1 MTKRLTYRIHEEE
14 ESRELTY
21 VEVRD
26 EAENLISYIN
36 YDSPEKTE
44 GYYEYDQEGNMISE
58 REVID
63 DTEAS
68 RLIFEYDEKG
78 NLIHTKQFVAD
89 EIFEEIIH
97 EYVGN
102 GVIMRKMRFGDEIE
116 RRAET
121 KDGNNSV
128 REIFEDGELLQ
139 RQKATFDP
147 ATHTYQVEVEN
158 ENGNLISNMV
168 RVEDEDGNL
177 LREEIKNLKGQ
188 MLSNQEYKYD
198 RGLVTYEKHENFM
211 KGYHYEVIRE
221 YNENKQ
227 LTSTETRSLAGHL
240 IEFEK
245 TEYND
250 QGKAIAA
257 RGLNRLGETYVLEY
271 EYE

>member
-1 MTKRLTYRIHEEE
+1 MTKRLTYRIQEEE

-21 VEVRD
+21 EEVRD
-26 EAENLISYIN
+26 EAGNLISYVN
-36 YDSPEKTE
+36 HDSPEKTE
-44 GYYEYDQEGNMISE
+44 GYYEYDEEGNMISE

-63 DTEAS
+63 GAEAS
-68 RLIFEYDEKG
+68 KLVFEYDEKG
-78 NLIHTKQFVAD
+78 NLVHTKQYVAD
-89 EIFEEIIH
+89 EIFEEVIH

-102 GVIMRKMRFGDEIE
+102 GVIMRKIRFGDEIE

-121 KDGNNSV
+121 KDGNDSI

-139 RQKATFDP
+139 RQKATYDP
-147 ATHTYQVEVEN
+147 DTHTYQIEVEDA
-158 ENGNLISNMV
+158 NGHPRSTIV
-168 RVEDEDGNL
+168 RVEDEEGNL
-177 LREEIKNLKGQ
+177 LQEEIKNLKGQ
-188 MLSNQEYKYD
+188 LLSSQEYTYD
-198 RGLVTYEKHENFM
+198 HGLITYEKQENFM
-211 KGYHYEVIRE
+211 KGYHFEVIKE
-221 YNENKQ
+221 YNENQQ

-250 QGKAIAA
+250 QGRAIAA